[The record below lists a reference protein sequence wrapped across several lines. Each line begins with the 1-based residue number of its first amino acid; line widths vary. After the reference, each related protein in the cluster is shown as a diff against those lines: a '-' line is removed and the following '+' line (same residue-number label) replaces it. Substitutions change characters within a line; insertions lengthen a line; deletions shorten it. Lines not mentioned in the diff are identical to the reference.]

1 MQITKLLVRI
11 SFLLVL
17 AAASQISF
25 AQSDPKLERVLDKM
39 DQAAASFR
47 STEAAFTWDQYQ
59 KVVDETDTQSGKI
72 YFRRS
77 GEEIQM
83 AADIN
88 KPAESA
94 KYLLFTDSKIQVYD
108 PRQDQITVYNT
119 KNRSE
124 VEAYLVLG
132 FGGKGHDLAKSFDV
146 KYLGSEKLGTV
157 ETEKLDLVPKSE
169 KVRNNFE
176 HIILWID
183 PTNGISVQQQLFP
196 PLSGDY
202 RLARYSNIKIN
213 QKVPDTAFKI
223 KTTGKTKT
231 VSTQG

>member
-1 MQITKLLVRI
+1 
-11 SFLLVL
+11 
-17 AAASQISF
+17 
-25 AQSDPKLERVLDKM
+25 
-39 DQAAASFR
+39 
-47 STEAAFTWDQYQ
+47 
-59 KVVDETDTQSGKI
+59 
-72 YFRRS
+72 
-77 GEEIQM
+77 M

-94 KYLLFTDSKIQVYD
+94 KYLLFTDSKIQIYD

>member
-1 MQITKLLVRI
+1 MQITKLLIRI

-17 AAASQISF
+17 AATSQISF
-25 AQSDPKLERVLDKM
+25 AQSDPKLEKVLDKM

-47 STEAAFTWDQYQ
+47 STEATFTWDQYQ

-77 GEEIQM
+77 GDEIQM

-94 KYLLFTDSKIQVYD
+94 KYLLFTDSKIQIYD

-132 FGGKGHDLAKSFDV
+132 FGGKGHDLAKS
-146 KYLGSEKLGTV
+146 LGTV

-213 QKVPDTAFKI
+213 QKVPDTAFKM

>member
-1 MQITKLLVRI
+1 MRITILLVRSI
-11 SFLLVL
+11 FVL
-17 AAASQISF
+17 IFSNVSF
-25 AQSDPKLERVLDKM
+25 AQADPKLEKILDKM
-39 DQAAASFR
+39 DQTAVTFR
-47 STEAAFTWDQYQ
+47 SAEASFTWDQYQ

-72 YFRRS
+72 YFRRAS
-77 GEEIQM
+77 DEIQM

-88 KPAESA
+88 KPSESA

-119 KNRSE
+119 KNPSE
-124 VEAYLVLG
+124 VETYLVLG
-132 FGGKGHDLAKSFDV
+132 FGGKGHDLTKAFEV
-146 KYLGSEKLGTV
+146 KYLGTEKLGTV

-183 PTNGISVQQQLFP
+183 PANGISMQQQLFP

-202 RLARYSNIKIN
+202 RLAKYSNIKIN
-213 QKVPDTAFKI
+213 QKVPDTVFKI